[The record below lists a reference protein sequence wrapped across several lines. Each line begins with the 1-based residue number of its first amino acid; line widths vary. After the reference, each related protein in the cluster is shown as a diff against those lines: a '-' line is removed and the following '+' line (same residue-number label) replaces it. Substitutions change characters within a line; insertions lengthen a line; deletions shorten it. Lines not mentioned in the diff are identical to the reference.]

1 MSLSLEERLKD
12 LILEKYGDMKTFAIK
27 AGIPNSTLSSM
38 FQRGIFNSTIG
49 RVIQLTSALNISI
62 DELVHGN
69 IISNARTINEH
80 DNDPYITQID
90 ECYNRLNDSGKKEA
104 CRRVSE
110 LTEIPRYITFEE
122 PEIDTEAILKLLETP
137 NDDDTMTLVAKGG
150 NGVKHIKVSKE
161 ATEAAFRLL
170 EALDE
175 GSKNDK

>member
-1 MSLSLEERLKD
+1 MSTMSDRILTAITASKLSYGELSKITDIPKSALQRYATGETGKIPINRIEAIAKATHVTPEYLMGWENSSSLEVKS
-12 LILEKYGDMKTFAIK
+12 
-27 AGIPNSTLSSM
+27 IP
-38 FQRGIFNSTIG
+38 
-49 RVIQLTSALNISI
+49 
-62 DELVHGN
+62 
-69 IISNARTINEH
+69 
-80 DNDPYITQID
+80 DPYKSQID
-90 ECYNRLNDSGKKEA
+90 DCYNQLNNSGKKEA